1 MTWHKE
7 FLSENQNKTQT
18 LSTLGG
24 LFNLIEEVYEVEKGR
39 LFKSEK
45 DPVSLLKEQFLNEG
59 KALSLTLEAI
69 PEISVTELGWTNVET
84 RGDKKING
92 PERQQ
97 LSQFLSQIAGSNISE
112 KVASLSSF
120 YEDQSTLQLEGLS
133 QGKKIAKILS
143 YLTFYKAL
151 TKVVSNFNAASAG
164 FNFEA
169 FLAVLLDGEQIRA
182 NMGTIADFTTG
193 DMVPISLKLYAEK
206 SVVAGG
212 SWKDLAG
219 DLIEPKFSGFDG
231 MRYLVCMKSFTAK
244 DEQGNVMTQGLG
256 VQGSIRFFQFDFTL
270 DNVADIIAGSMDKSK
285 KCIQLPAE
293 FIQTGQD
300 IAGKLPGSSM
310 PSDEDL
316 ENMFI
321 EYFIQGVKASEYP
334 NHDFQPF
341 LDALEWANN
350 PDMFK
355 PAAGVPN
362 NAKIRGQSGL
372 YINKVKNL
380 IRDPG
385 TVDEPSPYIP
395 DSIKNIES
403 KTSRREQMKMFINI
417 LSGLVVSAN
426 NQVIDNFRKKRVE
439 DERKQIISQKDF
451 YASIEDSRDHY
462 NSLESPEEKK
472 LALENSRG
480 IIETHQFDVNRAQI
494 IEISEDLGAIQI
506 GAKMVQDMLNRLT
519 AELNESIFEIFM
531 NVKVVQDSTY
541 GFIASGLEDDAAA
554 ERGIKASNTIGDKTE
569 ELRPPK

>member
-1 MTWHKE
+1 MSWHKE
-7 FLSENQNKTQT
+7 FLSENRNKTPSV
-18 LSTLGG
+18 STLGG
-24 LFNLIEEVYEVEKGR
+24 LFKLIEEVYEVEKGR
-39 LFKSEK
+39 LFKSAK
-45 DPVSLLKEQFLNEG
+45 DPTSLLKEQFLNEG

-97 LSQFLSQIAGSNISE
+97 LSQFLSQIDGSNISE

-120 YEDQSTLQLEGLS
+120 YGDQSTLQLEGLS

-169 FLAVLLDGEQIRA
+169 FLAVLLNGEQIRA
-182 NMGTIADFTTG
+182 NMGTIADFKT
-193 DMVPISLKLYAEK
+193 DDQIPISLKLYAEK

-219 DLIEPKFSGFDG
+219 DLINPKFSGFDG
-231 MRYLVCMKSFTAK
+231 MRYLVCMKSFTEK
-244 DEQGNVMTQGLG
+244 DEQGNIMTQGLG
-256 VQGSIRFFQFDFTL
+256 VQGSINFFQFDFTL

-285 KCIQLPAE
+285 KCIQLPTE

-300 IAGKLPGSSM
+300 IVGKLPGSSM

-350 PDMFK
+350 PDMFR
-355 PAAGVPN
+355 PVPQGDGS
-362 NAKIRGQSGL
+362 AKVRGQSEL
-372 YINKVKNL
+372 YINKVKGL

-385 TVDEPSPYIP
+385 SVDQPSPYIP
-395 DSIKNIES
+395 DSIKSIES
-403 KTSRREQMKMFINI
+403 RPERAAQMKSFVQVLASLVIN
-417 LSGLVVSAN
+417 AN
-426 NQVIDNFRKKRVE
+426 DQVIDNFRKKRVE

-451 YASIEDSRDHY
+451 YASIEDSRNYY
-462 NSLESPEEKK
+462 NSLKSPEEKK
-472 LALENSRG
+472 HALENSRG

-494 IEISEDLGAIQI
+494 LEISEDLGGIKI
-506 GAKMVQDMLNRLT
+506 GTKMVQEMLNRLT
-519 AELNESIFEIFM
+519 AELNGSIFEIFM
-531 NVKVVQDSTY
+531 NVKIVQDSTY
-541 GFIASGLEDDAAA
+541 GFIASGLEDDTAA
-554 ERGIKASNTIGDKTE
+554 ERGIEASNAIGDKTE
-569 ELRPPK
+569 ELRPTK

>member
-1 MTWHKE
+1 MSWHKE
-7 FLSENQNKTQT
+7 FLSENQNKTQI

-24 LFNLIEEVYEVEKGR
+24 LFDLIEEVYEVEKGR
-39 LFKSEK
+39 LFNNNKTEIEI
-45 DPVSLLKEQFLNEG
+45 LKEQFINE
-59 KALSLTLEAI
+59 KKEVSFTFHAI

-120 YEDQSTLQLEGLS
+120 YKDQSTLQLEGLS

-169 FLAVLLDGEQIRA
+169 FLAVLLDGQQIRA
-182 NMGTIADFTTG
+182 NMGTIADFKTAEE
-193 DMVPISLKLYAEK
+193 VPISLKLYAEK

-355 PAAGVPN
+355 PAAGAPN

-372 YINKVKNL
+372 YIHAVKGL
-380 IRDPG
+380 IKDPG
-385 TVDEPSPYIP
+385 TVDRPSPYIP
-395 DSIKNIES
+395 DSIKDVENRAERIA
-403 KTSRREQMKMFINI
+403 QMKTFVQI
-417 LSGLVVSAN
+417 LAGLVINAN
-426 NQVIDNFRKKRVE
+426 DQVIDNFRKKRVE

-451 YASIEDSRDHY
+451 YASIEDSRVHY

-480 IIETHQFDVNRAQI
+480 IIETHQFDVNRGQI
-494 IEISEDLGAIQI
+494 LEISEDLGALQI
-506 GAKMVQDMLNRLT
+506 GTEMVQEMLDSLT
-519 AELNESIFEIFM
+519 AELNGSIFEIFT
-531 NVKVVQDSTY
+531 NVKTVQDSTY

-554 ERGIKASNTIGDKTE
+554 ERGIKASNAIGDKTE